1 MKARTTRAP
10 VSATGTRGRTIG
22 TTRWGDTTRAGA
34 RMTGAPSR
42 RTRVRRWWRR
52 TRVRTERRVRRVT
65 QTVTAPGWFVIL
77 ATLGAAIAGL
87 GSGWVEA
94 AFVAVVGAVLIV
106 TAIPF
111 LAGNR
116 AYLIRI
122 RLDRD
127 RVVVGDDVT
136 AVIEVENGS
145 ARPALPATA
154 DLPVGEA
161 LRELAIPVI
170 GPRGIAQLPVEIAAP
185 ARGVFEVGPIT
196 LSRRDPLGLLH
207 REAKWR
213 DRHLVHVHPRTV
225 TLPPG
230 SAGLVRDLEGAA
242 SRRLTDADLSF
253 HAVREY
259 AHGDARRNI
268 HWKSTAK
275 TGVLMVRQYEESQ
288 TARTAILF
296 DAVRAGYASSAEF
309 ELGVSVAA
317 SLSLQAVHEGRERFI
332 ASQWSPGRVRPS
344 VDGLEELPAQTAP
357 LLLDAWAEL
366 AHADEEARSIDA
378 LTRQLARSR
387 RPLSVVFAVTG
398 SAAGTAQLRRAA
410 TAFDAGVAV
419 VAIRCDLLA
428 DPQAQRADACT
439 LLTVGMLSDLPRLL
453 LRGAAA

>member
-1 MKARTTRAP
+1 MKARTSRAP

-22 TTRWGDTTRAGA
+22 TTRWGDTTRAGGGQG
-34 RMTGAPSR
+34 GAPSR
-42 RTRVRRWWRR
+42 RTRLRRRWRR
-52 TRVRTERRVRRVT
+52 SRVRVTRRVRRVT
-65 QTVTAPGWFVIL
+65 RTVTAPGWFVIL
-77 ATLGAAIAGL
+77 ATLGATGAAL
-87 GSGWVEA
+87 GAGWVEA
-94 AFVAVVGAVLIV
+94 AFLAVVGAVLLV

-111 LAGNR
+111 LAGSR
-116 AYLIRI
+116 SYLIRI
-122 RLDRD
+122 VIDRD
-127 RVVVGDDVT
+127 RVVVGDEVR
-136 AVIEVENGS
+136 AVVEVENGG

-161 LRELAIPVI
+161 LRELAIPFI
-170 GPRGIAQLPVEIAAP
+170 GPRGAVQLPVEIAA
-185 ARGVFEVGPIT
+185 AERGVFEVGPIT

-207 REAKWR
+207 REARWR

-275 TGVLMVRQYEESQ
+275 TGVLMVRQFEESQ

-296 DAVRAGYASSAEF
+296 DAVRAGYGSGEEF

-317 SLSLQAVHEGRERFI
+317 SLSLQAVREGRERFV
-332 ASQWSPGRVRPS
+332 ASQWSSGRVRPS
-344 VDGLEELPAQTAP
+344 VDGLEELPAQTSTM
-357 LLLDAWAEL
+357 LLDSWAEL
-366 AHADEEARSIDA
+366 AHADEEARPLDE

-398 SAAGTAQLRRAA
+398 SGASAARLQRAA
-410 TAFDAGVAV
+410 TAFDPGVAV
-419 VAIRCDLLA
+419 IAIRCELLA
-428 DPQAQRADACT
+428 DPHARRADACT
-439 LLTVGMLSDLPRLL
+439 VLTVGMLSDLPRLL
-453 LRGAAA
+453 LRGGGA